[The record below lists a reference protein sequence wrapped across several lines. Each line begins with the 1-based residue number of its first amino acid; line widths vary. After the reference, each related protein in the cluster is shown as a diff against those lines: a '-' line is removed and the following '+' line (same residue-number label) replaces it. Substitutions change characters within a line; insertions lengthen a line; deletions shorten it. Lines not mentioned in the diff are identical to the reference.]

1 MVRGRR
7 RRMRGERRQ
16 RRHREKKVKE
26 KQVASFVKLLLEI
39 LSIQSRQIL
48 GTQY

>member
-1 MVRGRR
+1 MARGRR

-26 KQVASFVKLLLEI
+26 KQVASFVKLLFEI

-48 GTQY
+48 GTQC